1 MRNLSLALDWSVNS
15 NHIVFLLAI
24 EKGFYSELN
33 IDLTIQSPF
42 DDNYARTPAKKVE
55 LGIAD
60 LALCPIESVLSYRV
74 KRSPFEL
81 VAIASLFQKDL
92 SAIAC
97 TRSSNVQSAKDLDGK
112 TYASYNARYE
122 DAILRSMIRQNGGK
136 GDLEICYPEKLGIW
150 NTILNDKAHA
160 TWVFLNWEAL
170 MAEAEGVEL
179 DYLDLA
185 SAGVPYSYSPIIA
198 ANKISVIDRE
208 GLFEDFL
215 KASRKGFLYAKSHP
229 EEAKE
234 ILKDLMPA
242 SERSIDLK
250 KSIIMTLDAM
260 GSKETWGKID
270 KHKFQN
276 FMDWLYSNKIETA
289 NIPINELILDALI

>member
-15 NHIVFLLAI
+15 NHIVFLLAV
-24 EKGFYSELN
+24 EKGFYAEVD
-33 IDLTIQSPF
+33 IDLTVQSPF

-55 LGIAD
+55 LGISD

-112 TYASYNARYE
+112 IYASYNARYE
-122 DAILRSMIRQNGGK
+122 DNILRSMIRQNGGQ

-170 MAEAEGVEL
+170 MAEAEGVDL
-179 DYLDLA
+179 VYLDLA

-198 ANKISVIDRE
+198 ANKIRVLERK

-215 KASRKGFLYAKSHP
+215 KASRKGFLYAKNHP

-242 SERSIDLK
+242 SERSIDMH
-250 KSIIMTLDAM
+250 KSILMTLEAM
-260 GSKETWGKID
+260 GDRDSWGKID
-270 KHKFQN
+270 MQKFKQ
-276 FMDWLYSNKIETA
+276 FMDWLYDNKIETA
-289 NIPINELILDALI
+289 DIPIDDLVVNSLI